1 MIKIISFILIII
13 LLIVGIDTIIYFK
26 KNENKLIEDIRKPL
40 FIRIDITILLIVV
53 IAILTIINIIISYR

>member
-1 MIKIISFILIII
+1 MIKIISLILIII